1 MVKICPN
8 AYPASS
14 EEKYAPYF
22 EKYPFLLSSFQK
34 FAIES
39 IVEDN
44 HILVTAHTGSGKTL
58 PAEFAIEHFAK
69 KGKKV
74 IYTSPIKALS
84 NQKFYEFT
92 HKFPH
97 ISFGILTGDI
107 KTNPEA
113 DVLIMTTEILMNTL
127 YAKNRKETFTE
138 EKVNT
143 NINSTMF
150 EMDFENELACVVFD
164 EIHYINDQDRGRVWE
179 ETIMMLPHHV
189 QMVMLSATLD
199 SPEKFALW
207 CENRGQTK
215 DQSVALQS
223 VALQSVALE
232 SVALESVA
240 LEALAPVNK
249 IVYLTTT
256 YERVIPLTHYSFI
269 TCTQGIFKII
279 KDKELE
285 KEIMKTVNT
294 LHVVQDSKGNFND
307 INYMRIHKTL
317 KIFQDKNQ
325 YVKRQHVLN
334 TVAKYMVENNMLPAI
349 CFVLSRKALEQCA
362 KEITTNLLEDDS
374 KVPYTIRRECE
385 QIIRK
390 LPNYQEYLNLPEY
403 VNMVSLLEKGVAI
416 HHAGI
421 MPILREMVELLFS
434 KGYIKLLFA
443 TETFAVGIN
452 MPTKTVIF
460 TDVNKFDGTGSR
472 PFYSHEYTQMAG
484 RAGRR
489 GIDTVGHVIHLTNLF
504 RNIDQTT
511 LRTMLKGKPQTL
523 VSKFKISY
531 NLLLNLIDIGE
542 TNYTKYAK
550 RSMIQNDIDKTMEGQ
565 NDSIRKLQSEID
577 NMSLVLNNCKT
588 PIETVN
594 KYIDLQHAR
603 ITSVNKKRKEIDRNI
618 QQITDTWKTVE
629 KDIEIVSNYNLKKD
643 MLTKLNDE
651 LLATETTL
659 ETNVGKVINM
669 LRDNYFI
676 RKELKEGGLNPVEN
690 GIKWGL
696 NPVEGGLKEGL
707 QCENPVLSLKGHIA
721 TNLREVHCL
730 IFAELIHSGKFKQ
743 FGAKEIVGILSCF
756 TNISVPEDKRYL
768 LPRSDYIKVND
779 CVTEINDMYQKQL
792 DLELK
797 NQIDTGIDYSIHF
810 DLIDYSIK
818 WCETEN
824 DVDCKI
830 LLNEIGE
837 NKEIFLGEFIK
848 AILKI
853 NNITSEMEKVAELL
867 GDLEFLSVLK
877 QVPQLTLKFVATNQ
891 SLYV

>member
-39 IVEDN
+39 IVEGN

-58 PAEFAIEHFAK
+58 PAEFAIEHFSK

-92 HKFPH
+92 QKFPH

-127 YAKNRKETFTE
+127 YAKNRKETNTE
-138 EKVNT
+138 EKINTT

-179 ETIMMLPHHV
+179 ETIMMLPRHV

-207 CENRGQTK
+207 CENRGETK
-215 DQSVALQS
+215 DQSVATKNDDKS
-223 VALQSVALE
+223 GYKALE
-232 SVALESVA
+232 SGSKALESDYKA
-240 LEALAPVNK
+240 LESDSLETVNK

-325 YVKRQHVLN
+325 YIKRQHVLN

-550 RSMIQNDIDKTMEGQ
+550 RSMIQNDINTTIIGY
-565 NDSIRKLQSEID
+565 NDSISKLRSEID
-577 NMSLVLNNCKT
+577 NMSLVLDNCKT
-588 PIETVN
+588 PIETVT
-594 KYIDLQHAR
+594 KYIDLQQAR
-603 ITSVNKKRKEIDRNI
+603 VTSVNKKRKEIDRNI

-629 KDIEIVSNYNLKKD
+629 KDIEIVSNYNLKKN
-643 MLTKLNDE
+643 MLAKLNDE

-659 ETNVGKVINM
+659 ETNVGKVIKM
-669 LRDNYFI
+669 LKDNYFI
-676 RKELKEGGLNPVEN
+676 REELK
-690 GIKWGL
+690 
-696 NPVEGGLKEGL
+696 
-707 QCENPVLSLKGHIA
+707 CENPVLSLKGHIA

-756 TNISVPEDKRYL
+756 TNISVPEDKRYI
-768 LPRSDYIKVND
+768 LPRSDYITVND

-824 DVDCKI
+824 DVDCKR

>member
-8 AYPASS
+8 TYPASS

-39 IVEDN
+39 IVEGN

-92 HKFPH
+92 HKFPN

-138 EKVNT
+138 AKVNT
-143 NINSTMF
+143 NINTTMF

-207 CENRGQTK
+207 CENRGQSVALQTK
-215 DQSVALQS
+215 DQSVAL
-223 VALQSVALE
+223 E
-232 SVALESVA
+232 SV
-240 LEALAPVNK
+240 APVNK

-307 INYMRIHKTL
+307 INYMRIYKTL

-550 RSMIQNDIDKTMEGQ
+550 RSMIQNDIDKTIEGQ
-565 NDSIRKLQSEID
+565 NDSIRKLQSEIN
-577 NMSLVLNNCKT
+577 NMSLILDNCKT

-676 RKELKEGGLNPVEN
+676 RKELKEGDLNPV
-690 GIKWGL
+690 
-696 NPVEGGLKEGL
+696 VEGGLKEGL
-707 QCENPVLSLKGHIA
+707 KCENPVLSLKGHIA

-756 TNISVPEDKRYL
+756 TNISVPEDKRYI

-853 NNITSEMEKVAELL
+853 NNITSEMEKVAEFL